1 MKKNRLTIYYL
12 LAWIG
17 YVLYLYIDNV
27 VNKRGPQPYVWSNL
41 AASFIEFT
49 YCFFFVYA
57 RFLKRKKILFLVAG
71 LIIADFIFV
80 ASRYLIEEV
89 IYLWLLG
96 YGNYDADV
104 TVLAYLKDNWWR
116 ALQPILFSFLAWS
129 LLDTFRRE
137 QETEQ
142 LKQEKIHAEL
152 LFLKTQINPHFL
164 YNTLN
169 YMYSLAYPVSD
180 KLADG
185 IIKLSQL
192 MRYMLNNSIDG
203 MLELQREIEYLE
215 NYIEIYRLRFEDSF
229 FVDFKANGD
238 FTNKKIASLIL
249 IPFVEN
255 AFKHGVVNDHKRPI
269 KIHINVVNNR
279 LSLIVSNKINRGQK
293 DSSSGIGLTNIKRR
307 LALIYQDQ
315 FELLISTNGETY
327 KTSLNIRLNQ
337 NTVNKN

>member
-49 YCFFFVYA
+49 CCFFFVYTQ
-57 RFLKRKKILFLVAG
+57 FLKRKKILFLIAG
-71 LIIADFIFV
+71 LVIADVIFV

-215 NYIEIYRLRFEDSF
+215 NYIEIYRLRFEDNF

-255 AFKHGVVNDHKRPI
+255 AFKHGVVNDPKRPI
-269 KIHINVVNNR
+269 KIHISVVNDR

-307 LALIYQDQ
+307 LELIYQDQ